1 MELDL
6 YCTEPQPARIGE
18 IARQTQAA
26 GFAGLWVTEAAHNPY
41 IASALAA
48 AAADRLVI
56 GTDVAIAFPRSPMV
70 TAQAAWDLAALSG
83 GRFIL
88 GLGTQVKPHLE
99 RRFSVPGERL
109 APRIREYILAVRA
122 IFDAFA
128 KRAPL
133 RFEGEFHRFSLLT
146 DFFDPGPIEV
156 PDPPI
161 YLAGVNDRMARV
173 AGEVADGF
181 CVHPLNS
188 PKYLSEVVRPS
199 IEEGAKQARRLHLG
213 PRDRGTVSM
222 VAPVFTVI
230 GEPGPD
236 LDRQRDAIRLQIA
249 FYGTTPSYGRVL
261 EVHGRPDLGGRL
273 GSLLRAGDK
282 KAMTAAIDDEL
293 LDAFCV
299 TATWDG
305 LADALVSRFTGLA
318 DRIFPYSVRGLS
330 DPETAERWR
339 AVAAAVAAA

>member
-6 YCTEPQPARIGE
+6 YCTEPHPARIGA
-18 IARQTQAA
+18 IARQARAA

-41 IASALAA
+41 IAAALAA
-48 AAADRLVI
+48 EAAEGLMI

-88 GLGTQVKPHLE
+88 GLGTQVKAHLE
-99 RRFSVPGERL
+99 RRFSVSGERP
-109 APRIREYILAVRA
+109 AARIREYILALRA

-146 DFFDPGPIEV
+146 DFFNPGPIEV

-161 YLAGVNDRMARV
+161 YLAGVNERLGRV

-188 PKYLSEVVRPS
+188 PKYLAEVLRPS
-199 IEEGAKQARRLHLG
+199 IEEGAKKAG
-213 PRDRGTVSM
+213 RDASAVSL
-222 VAPVFTVI
+222 VAPVFVVV
-230 GEPGPD
+230 GEPGPER
-236 LDRQRDAIRLQIA
+236 DRQRDAIRLQIA
-249 FYGTTPSYGRVL
+249 FYGTTPSYGRVF
-261 EVHGRPDLGGRL
+261 EVHGRGDLGSRL
-273 GSLLRAGDK
+273 GSLLRAGDQP
-282 KAMTAAIDDEL
+282 AMVAAIDDEL
-293 LDAFCV
+293 LDAFTV
-299 TATWDG
+299 TASWDG
-305 LADALVSRFTGLA
+305 LADALVSRFRGLA
-318 DRIFPYSVRGLS
+318 DRIFPYHTRGLD
-330 DPETAERWR
+330 DPDVAARWR
-339 AVAAAVAAA
+339 EVATAVSA

>member
-6 YCTEPQPARIGE
+6 YCTQPHPARIGE
-18 IARQTQAA
+18 IARQAQAA

-41 IASALAA
+41 IACALAA
-48 AAADRLVI
+48 EAADQLVL

-88 GLGTQVKPHLE
+88 GLGTQIKAHLE
-99 RRFSVPGERL
+99 RRFSVPAERP
-109 APRIREYILAVRA
+109 AARIREYIIALRA

-133 RFEGEFHRFSLLT
+133 RFEGEFYRFSLLT
-146 DFFDPGPIEV
+146 DFFDPGPIDV

-161 YLAGVNDRMARV
+161 YLAGVNERLARV

-188 PKYLSEVVRPS
+188 PQYLSEVVLPS
-199 IEEGAKQARRLHLG
+199 IEAGAKQAGRLHLG
-213 PRDRGTVSM
+213 PGDRGAVSL
-222 VAPVFTVI
+222 VAPVFTVV
-230 GEPGPD
+230 GEPGPE

-249 FYGTTPSYGRVL
+249 FYGTTPSYGRIF
-261 EVHGRPDLGGRL
+261 EVHGHPEMTAKLGG
-273 GSLLRAGDK
+273 LLRAGDQAK
-282 KAMTAAIDDEL
+282 LAAAIDDDL
-293 LDAFCV
+293 LDAFSV
-299 TATWDG
+299 TAPWDG
-305 LADALVSRFTGLA
+305 LADALISRFSGVA
-318 DRIFPYSVRGLS
+318 ERIFPYTTPGLS
-330 DPETAERWR
+330 DPAVAERWR
-339 AVAAAVAAA
+339 AVAAAVSAA

>member
-6 YCTEPQPARIGE
+6 YSTEPHPARIGE
-18 IARQTQAA
+18 IARQAQAA

-41 IASALAA
+41 IAAALAA
-48 AAADRLVI
+48 EATEGLTI

-88 GLGTQVKPHLE
+88 GLGTQVKAHLE
-99 RRFSVPGERL
+99 RRFSVSGERP
-109 APRIREYILAVRA
+109 AARIREYILALRA

-161 YLAGVNDRMARV
+161 YLAGVNERLGQV

-188 PKYLSEVVRPS
+188 PKYLVEVLRPS
-199 IEEGAKQARRLHLG
+199 IDEGAKKAG
-213 PRDRGTVSM
+213 RDASMVSL
-222 VAPVFTVI
+222 VAPVFVVV
-230 GEPGPD
+230 GEPGPE

-261 EVHGRPDLGGRL
+261 EVHGRDDLGSRL
-273 GSLLRAGDK
+273 GSLLRAGDQK
-282 KAMTAAIDDEL
+282 GMVAAIDDEL
-293 LDAFCV
+293 LDAFAV
-299 TATWDG
+299 TASWDG
-305 LADALVSRFTGLA
+305 LADALISRFQGLA
-318 DRIFPYSVRGLS
+318 DRIFPYHTRGLD
-330 DPETAERWR
+330 DPEVAARWR
-339 AVAAAVAAA
+339 EVAAAVSTS

>member
-6 YCTEPQPARIGE
+6 YCTDPHPARIAA

-41 IASALAA
+41 IACALAA
-48 AAADRLVI
+48 GSADRLVL

-83 GRFIL
+83 GRFVL
-88 GLGTQVKPHLE
+88 GLGTQVKAHLE
-99 RRFSVPGERL
+99 KRFSVPGERP
-109 APRIREYILAVRA
+109 AARIREYILALRA

-128 KRAPL
+128 QRAPL

-156 PDPPI
+156 ADPPI
-161 YLAGVNDRMARV
+161 YLAGVNDRLARV

-188 PKYLSEVVRPS
+188 PEYLRAVLRPS
-199 IEEGAKQARRLHLG
+199 IEEGAKQAG
-213 PRDRGTVSM
+213 RDPGAVQM
-222 VAPVFTVI
+222 VAPVFTIV
-230 GEPGPD
+230 GDPGPE

-249 FYGTTPSYGRVL
+249 FYGTTPSYGRVF
-261 EVHGRPDLGGRL
+261 EVHGREGMTARL
-273 GSLLRAGDK
+273 GAALREGDRAK
-282 KAMTAAIDDEL
+282 LAAEIDDEL
-293 LDAFCV
+293 LDAFSV
-299 TATWDG
+299 TSSWDG
-305 LADALVSRFTGLA
+305 LADALLRRFDGLA
-318 DRIFPYSVRGLS
+318 DRIFPYHAPGLS
-330 DPETAERWR
+330 DPAVAERWR
-339 AVAAAVAAA
+339 TVAAALARG

>member
-6 YCTEPQPARIGE
+6 YCTEPHPSRIAE
-18 IARQTQAA
+18 IARQAQAA

-48 AAADRLVI
+48 EAGESLVI

-88 GLGTQVKPHLE
+88 GLGTQVKAHLE
-99 RRFSVPGERL
+99 RRFSVPGERP
-109 APRIREYILAVRA
+109 ADRIREYILALRA

-146 DFFDPGPIEV
+146 DFFDPGPLEV

-161 YLAGVNDRMARV
+161 YLAGVNDRLGRV

-188 PKYLSEVVRPS
+188 PKYLTEVLCPA
-199 IEEGAKQARRLHLG
+199 IEEGAKRG
-213 PRDRGTVSM
+213 GRDASAVSM
-222 VAPVFTVI
+222 VAPVFTII

-261 EVHGRPDLGGRL
+261 EVHGHNDLGARL
-273 GSLLRAGDK
+273 GSLLRAGDR
-282 KAMTAAIDDEL
+282 KAMAAAIDDDL
-293 LDAFCV
+293 LDAFAV
-299 TATWDG
+299 TASWDG
-305 LADALVSRFTGLA
+305 LADALIARFGGLA
-318 DRIFPYSVRGLS
+318 DRIFPYHAPGLS
-330 DPETAERWR
+330 DPEVAERWR

>member
-1 MELDL
+1 VKLDL
-6 YCTEPQPARIGE
+6 YCTQPHPARIGE
-18 IARQTQAA
+18 IARQAQAA

-48 AAADRLVI
+48 EATEGLVI

-70 TAQAAWDLAALSG
+70 TAQAAWDVAALSG

-88 GLGTQVKPHLE
+88 GLGTQVKAHLE
-99 RRFSVPGERL
+99 RRFSVSSERP
-109 APRIREYILAVRA
+109 AARIREYIVALRA

-128 KRAPL
+128 QRAPL

-161 YLAGVNDRMARV
+161 YLAGVNERLARV

-188 PKYLSEVVRPS
+188 PQYLSEVVRPS
-199 IEEGAKQARRLHLG
+199 IEEGAKQVGRPLLDPGGQGA
-213 PRDRGTVSM
+213 VAM
-222 VAPVFTVI
+222 VAPVFTIV
-230 GEPGPD
+230 GDPGPD

-249 FYGTTPSYGRVL
+249 FYGATPSYGRIF
-261 EVHGRPDLGGRL
+261 EVHGRPDMTATLGA
-273 GSLLRAGDK
+273 LLRAGDQAK
-282 KAMTAAIDDEL
+282 LASAIDDDL
-293 LDAFCV
+293 LDAFAV
-299 TATWDG
+299 TSSWDG
-305 LADALVSRFTGLA
+305 LADALINRFRGLA
-318 DRIFPYSVRGLS
+318 DRIFPYAVPQLA
-330 DPETAERWR
+330 DPEVAERWR
-339 AVAAAVAAA
+339 AVAAAVSSA

>member
-1 MELDL
+1 MELDV
-6 YCTEPQPARIGE
+6 YCMVPSPARIGE
-18 IARQTQAA
+18 FARQAETA

-41 IASALAA
+41 IAAALAA
-48 AAADRLVI
+48 EAAEGLVI

-88 GLGTQVKPHLE
+88 GLGTQVKAHLE
-99 RRFSVPGERL
+99 RRFSVPAERP
-109 APRIREYILAVRA
+109 AARIREYIVALRA

-161 YLAGVNDRMARV
+161 YLAGVNERLGQV

-188 PKYLSEVVRPS
+188 PKYLAEVLRPS
-199 IEEGAKQARRLHLG
+199 IEEGAKKAG
-213 PRDRGTVSM
+213 RDAAAVSL
-222 VAPVFTVI
+222 VAPVFVVVD
-230 GEPGPD
+230 EPGSDP
-236 LDRQRDAIRLQIA
+236 DRQRDAVRLQIA
-249 FYGTTPSYGRVL
+249 FYGSTPSYGRVF
-261 EVHGRPDLGGRL
+261 EVHGRPDLGSRL
-273 GSLLRAGDK
+273 GSLLRAGDHP
-282 KAMTAAIDDEL
+282 AMAAAIDDEL
-293 LDAFCV
+293 LDAFSV
-299 TATWDG
+299 TASWDG
-305 LADALVSRFTGLA
+305 LAGALISRFQGVA
-318 DRIFPYSVRGLS
+318 DRIFPYHIRNLE
-330 DPETAERWR
+330 DPEVAARWR
-339 AVAAAVAAA
+339 EVAAAVSAA

>member
-6 YCTEPQPARIGE
+6 YCTEPHPARIGE
-18 IARQTQAA
+18 IARQARAA

-41 IASALAA
+41 IAAALAA
-48 AAADRLVI
+48 EAADGLVI

-88 GLGTQVKPHLE
+88 GLGTQVKAHLE
-99 RRFSVPGERL
+99 RRFSVPGERP
-109 APRIREYILAVRA
+109 AARIREYILALRA

-161 YLAGVNDRMARV
+161 YLAGVNERLGRV

-188 PKYLSEVVRPS
+188 PKYLTEVLRPS
-199 IEEGAKQARRLHLG
+199 IEEGAKQAG
-213 PRDRGTVSM
+213 RDTSAVSL
-222 VAPVFTVI
+222 VAPVFTII
-230 GEPGPD
+230 GEPGPE

-249 FYGTTPSYGRVL
+249 FYSTTPSYGRVL
-261 EVHGRPDLGGRL
+261 EVHGRDDLGARL
-273 GSLLRAGDK
+273 GSLLRAGDQ
-282 KAMTAAIDDEL
+282 KAMVAAIDDEL
-293 LDAFCV
+293 LDAFAV
-299 TATWDG
+299 TASWDG
-305 LADALVSRFTGLA
+305 LADALITRFGGLA
-318 DRIFPYSVRGLS
+318 DRIFPYHAPGLS
-330 DPETAERWR
+330 DPEVAERWG
-339 AVAAAVAAA
+339 AVAAAVSAA

>member
-6 YCTEPQPARIGE
+6 YCTTPEPARIGE
-18 IARQTQAA
+18 IARQAQAA
-26 GFAGLWVTEAAHNPY
+26 GFAGLWVTEAAHNPW
-41 IASALAA
+41 IACALAA
-48 AAADRLVI
+48 EAGDRLVL

-88 GLGTQVKPHLE
+88 GLGTQVKAHLE
-99 RRFSVPGERL
+99 KRFSVSGERP
-109 APRIREYILAVRA
+109 AARIREYILALRA

-146 DFFDPGPIEV
+146 DFFDPGPIGV
-156 PDPPI
+156 ADPPI
-161 YLAGVNDRMARV
+161 YLAGVNERLARV

-181 CVHPLNS
+181 CAHPLNS
-188 PKYLSEVVRPS
+188 PLYLTEVVRPS
-199 IEEGAKQARRLHLG
+199 IEEGAKQAG
-213 PRDRGTVSM
+213 RDPGAVATVC
-222 VAPVFTVI
+222 PVFTIV

-249 FYGTTPSYGRVL
+249 FYGTTPSYARIF
-261 EVHGRPDLGGRL
+261 EVHGRPDVPARL
-273 GSLLRAGDK
+273 GAALRSGDQAK
-282 KAMTAAIDDEL
+282 MVAEIDDEL
-293 LDAFCV
+293 VDAFSV

-305 LADALVSRFTGLA
+305 LAGALLRRFGGLA
-318 DRIFPYSVRGLS
+318 ERIFPYHVPGLS
-330 DPETAERWR
+330 DPGVAERWA
-339 AVAAAVAAA
+339 AVAAAVSAG

>member
-6 YCTEPQPARIGE
+6 YCTEPHPARIGE
-18 IARQTQAA
+18 IARQAQAA

-41 IASALAA
+41 IACALAA
-48 AAADRLVI
+48 EAADRLVL

-88 GLGTQVKPHLE
+88 GLGTQVKAHLE
-99 RRFSVPGERL
+99 RRFSVPAERP
-109 APRIREYILAVRA
+109 AARIREYILALRA

-133 RFEGEFHRFSLLT
+133 RFEGEFWRFSLLT

-156 PDPPI
+156 ADPPI

-199 IEEGAKQARRLHLG
+199 IEEGAKQSG
-213 PRDRGTVSM
+213 RDAGAVSM
-222 VAPVFTVI
+222 VAPVFTII
-230 GEPGPD
+230 GEPGPE

-249 FYGTTPSYGRVL
+249 FYGTTPSYGRVF
-261 EVHGRPDLGGRL
+261 EVHGRDDLGARL
-273 GSLLRAGDK
+273 GALLRSGDQE
-282 KAMTAAIDDEL
+282 AMAAAIDDDL
-293 LDAFCV
+293 LDAFAV
-299 TATWDG
+299 SSSWDG
-305 LADALVSRFTGLA
+305 LADALLSRFSGLA

>member
-6 YCTEPQPARIGE
+6 YCTEPHPARIGE
-18 IARQTQAA
+18 IARQAQAA

-41 IASALAA
+41 IACALAA
-48 AAADRLVI
+48 GAADQLVL

-99 RRFSVPGERL
+99 RRFSVPGDRL
-109 APRIREYILAVRA
+109 APRIREYIVALRA

-128 KRAPL
+128 RRAPL

-156 PDPPI
+156 ADPPI
-161 YLAGVNDRMARV
+161 YLAGVNERMTQI

-188 PKYLSEVVRPS
+188 PQYLAEVVRPS
-199 IEEGAKQARRLHLG
+199 IAEGAKRAG
-213 PRDRGTVSM
+213 RDPEAVTL
-222 VAPVFTVI
+222 VAPVFTII
-230 GEPGPD
+230 GEAGPE
-236 LDRQRDAIRLQIA
+236 LDRQREAVRLQIA
-249 FYGTTPSYGRVL
+249 YYGTTPTYGRIF
-261 EVHGRPDLGGRL
+261 EVHGRQGLTAELGG
-273 GSLLRAGDK
+273 LLRAGDR
-282 KAMTAAIDDEL
+282 AQLAAAIDDEL
-293 LDAFCV
+293 VDAFSV
-299 TATWDG
+299 TASWDG
-305 LADALVSRFTGLA
+305 LADALVSRFRGLA
-318 DRIFPYSVRGLS
+318 ERIFPYSVADLS
-330 DPETAERWR
+330 DPGVAERWR
-339 AVAAAVAAA
+339 GVAAAVSKSAVS

>member
-6 YCTEPQPARIGE
+6 YCTEPHPARIGE

-41 IASALAA
+41 IAAALAA
-48 AAADRLVI
+48 EAGGELVI
-56 GTDVAIAFPRSPMV
+56 GTNVAIAFARSPMV

-83 GRFIL
+83 GRFVL
-88 GLGTQVKPHLE
+88 GLGTQVKAHLE
-99 RRFSVPGERL
+99 RRFSVSAERP
-109 APRIREYILAVRA
+109 AARVREYILALRA

-161 YLAGVNDRMARV
+161 YLAGVNERLGHV

-188 PKYLSEVVRPS
+188 PKYLADVLRPS
-199 IEEGAKQARRLHLG
+199 IEEGAKKVG
-213 PRDRGTVSM
+213 RDASAVSLA
-222 VAPVFTVI
+222 APVFVVV

-236 LDRQRDAIRLQIA
+236 LDRQRDAVRLQIA
-249 FYGTTPSYGRVL
+249 FYGTTPSYGRVF
-261 EVHGRPDLGGRL
+261 EVHGRDGLGSRL
-273 GSLLRAGDK
+273 GSLLRAGDLQGM
-282 KAMTAAIDDEL
+282 AAAIDDEL
-293 LDAFCV
+293 LDAFAV
-299 TATWDG
+299 TASWDG
-305 LADALVSRFTGLA
+305 LADALISRFRGLA
-318 DRIFPYSVRGLS
+318 DRIFPYQTSGLD
-330 DPETAERWR
+330 DPDVAARWR
-339 AVAAAVAAA
+339 DVAAAVSAA

>member
-6 YCTEPQPARIGE
+6 YCTEPHPARIGE
-18 IARQTQAA
+18 IARQAQAA

-41 IASALAA
+41 IAAALAA
-48 AAADRLVI
+48 EAADGLMI

-70 TAQAAWDLAALSG
+70 SAQAAWDLAALSG

-88 GLGTQVKPHLE
+88 GLGTQVKAHLE
-99 RRFSVPGERL
+99 RRFSVSGERP
-109 APRIREYILAVRA
+109 AARIREYILALRA

-146 DFFDPGPIEV
+146 DYFDPGPIEV

-161 YLAGVNDRMARV
+161 YLAGVNERLGQV

-188 PKYLSEVVRPS
+188 PKYLAEVLRPS
-199 IEEGAKQARRLHLG
+199 IEEGAKKAGRLHLG
-213 PRDRGTVSM
+213 PGGRSAVSL
-222 VAPVFTVI
+222 VAPVFVVV
-230 GEPGPD
+230 GEPGPE

-261 EVHGRPDLGGRL
+261 EVHGHDDLGSRL
-273 GSLLRAGDK
+273 GSLLRAGDQQG
-282 KAMTAAIDDEL
+282 MVAAIDDDL
-293 LDAFCV
+293 LDAFAV
-299 TATWDG
+299 TAPWDG
-305 LADALVSRFTGLA
+305 LADALISRFQGLA
-318 DRIFPYSVRGLS
+318 DRIFPYHVRRLD
-330 DPETAERWR
+330 DPEVAARWR
-339 AVAAAVAAA
+339 EVAAAVSAA

>member
-1 MELDL
+1 MELDV
-6 YCTEPQPARIGE
+6 YCTTPRPSRVGE
-18 IARQTQAA
+18 IARQAQAA

-41 IASALAA
+41 IACALAA
-48 AAADRLVI
+48 EAADRLVI

-88 GLGTQVKPHLE
+88 GLGTQVKAHLE
-99 RRFSVPGERL
+99 RRFSVPGERP
-109 APRIREYILAVRA
+109 AARIREYILALRA

-156 PDPPI
+156 SDPPI
-161 YLAGVNDRMARV
+161 YLAGVNERLGQV

-188 PKYLSEVVRPS
+188 PKYLAEVLRPA
-199 IEEGAKQARRLHLG
+199 IEEGAKKG
-213 PRDRGTVSM
+213 GRDASAVSL
-222 VAPVFTVI
+222 VAPVFTII
-230 GEPGPD
+230 GEPGPE

-249 FYGTTPSYGRVL
+249 FYGTTPSYR
-261 EVHGRPDLGGRL
+261 
-273 GSLLRAGDK
+273 
-282 KAMTAAIDDEL
+282 
-293 LDAFCV
+293 
-299 TATWDG
+299 
-305 LADALVSRFTGLA
+305 
-318 DRIFPYSVRGLS
+318 RG
-330 DPETAERWR
+330 
-339 AVAAAVAAA
+339 